1 MKKARSNLKSG
12 WVWIPFWAL
21 LAVAF
26 PLQADIYSWVDADG
40 VMHFSNQNAPESAQ
54 RMTEHT
60 TSPEEE
66 AEALA
71 SRERT
76 RAENLTTELNNKL
89 DEANRKLAEA
99 AEKMDALKA
108 EAERSRIEANAAA
121 QAAQAAAVEAK
132 ASAEYRSGAVYA
144 IPYHKKRIPHRQP
157 DYFNHDKSRYPY
169 YQDDRPRQPAPHP
182 RKPSD
187 FAANSDRRP
196 GDTARKGNSKIFLP
210 GQAPQV
216 PSTANGN
223 VR

>member
-1 MKKARSNLKSG
+1 
-12 WVWIPFWAL
+12 
-21 LAVAF
+21 
-26 PLQADIYSWVDADG
+26 
-40 VMHFSNQNAPESAQ
+40 MHFSNQNAPESAQ

-76 RAENLTTELNNKL
+76 RAENLTTELNSKL
-89 DEANRKLAEA
+89 DEANRKLAQA
-99 AEKMDALKA
+99 AEKMDALKE

-121 QAAQAAAVEAK
+121 QAAQAAAAEAR
-132 ASAEYRSGAVYA
+132 ASAEYRGSGAVYA

-169 YQDDRPRQPAPHP
+169 YQDDRPRLPAPHP

-187 FAANSDRRP
+187 FAAEADRRP
-196 GDTARKGNSKIFLP
+196 GDSARRGNLRNVTP
-210 GQAPQV
+210 G
-216 PSTANGN
+216 PSTPSISD
-223 VR
+223 RER